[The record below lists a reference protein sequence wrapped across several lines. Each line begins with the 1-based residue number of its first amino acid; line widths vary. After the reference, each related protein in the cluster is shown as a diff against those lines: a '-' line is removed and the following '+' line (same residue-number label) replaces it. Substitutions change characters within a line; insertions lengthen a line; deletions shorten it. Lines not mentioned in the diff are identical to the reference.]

1 MESPADLISGAFF
14 ILPLWLVFSPTN
26 ISHQPIY
33 LTNQYISPTVL
44 SVELSAA
51 APMFTNVEESE
62 DSSTEILQWL
72 KFTATIGNSVVG
84 EEQQPQEPT

>member
-1 MESPADLISGAFF
+1 
-14 ILPLWLVFSPTN
+14 
-26 ISHQPIY
+26 
-33 LTNQYISPTVL
+33 
-44 SVELSAA
+44 
-51 APMFTNVEESE
+51 MFTNVEESE